1 MYMLYELMYMYMF
14 IDIIVFRD
22 ERNVKIIL
30 FLLVKIFLKVYCVIV
45 YGGLNIFVLILELIF
60 IRSIEFEILMKF
72 VL

>member
-14 IDIIVFRD
+14 INIIVFRD

-45 YGGLNIFVLILELIF
+45 YEG
-60 IRSIEFEILMKF
+60 
-72 VL
+72 

>member
-1 MYMLYELMYMYMF
+1 MLYELMYMYMF

-45 YGGLNIFVLILELIF
+45 YGRLNIFVLILELIF
-60 IRSIEFEILMKF
+60 
-72 VL
+72 